1 MNYVLIYKD
10 TKKNINYYYNF
21 NISCDIFKWR
31 KKHKLF

>member
-21 NISCDIFKWR
+21 NGSCIKVVGI
-31 KKHKLF
+31 